1 MEFKDMLKYLRMR
14 SGLSQRD
21 LASRLGISP
30 STVGM
35 YEAGRREPDFETEE
49 KIADF
54 FNVDLNTLRGKD
66 IESSSPAAGPDLDPD
81 DQALLNKYHMLS
93 DEGKGMLQDRA
104 DELIALG
111 KTVEEEAKKDKKVSG

>member
-35 YEAGRREPDFETEE
+35 YEAGRREPDFEAEE

-66 IESSSPAAGPDLDPD
+66 VENSSPAAGTDLDPD

-93 DEGKGMLQDRA
+93 DEGKGMLQNRV

-111 KTVEEEAKKDKKVSG
+111 KTVEEEAKKDRKASG

>member
-35 YEAGRREPDFETEE
+35 YEAGRREPDFEAEE

-66 IESSSPAAGPDLDPD
+66 VENSSPAAGTDLDPD
-81 DQALLNKYHMLS
+81 EAKLLS
-93 DEGKGMLQDRA
+93 DFRVLGDEGQAMLLSRA
-104 DELIALG
+104 QELIKLG
-111 KTVEEEAKKDKKVSG
+111 YTREEEAKKDVRS

>member
-35 YEAGRREPDFETEE
+35 YEAGRREPDFEAEE

-66 IESSSPAAGPDLDPD
+66 VENSSPAAGTDLDPD
-81 DQALLNKYHMLS
+81 EAKLLS
-93 DEGKGMLQDRA
+93 DFRVLGDEGQAMLLSRA
-104 DELIALG
+104 QELIKLG
-111 KTVEEEAKKDKKVSG
+111 YTREEEAKKGVRS